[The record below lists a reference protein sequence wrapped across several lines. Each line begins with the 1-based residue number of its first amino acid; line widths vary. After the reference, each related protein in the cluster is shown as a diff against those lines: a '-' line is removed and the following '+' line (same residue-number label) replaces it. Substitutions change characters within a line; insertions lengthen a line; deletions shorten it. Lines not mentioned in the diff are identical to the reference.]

1 MSENRYINPATTKK
15 CRICRIF
22 LQDLQVLQ
30 DFAGFCRIYRFLQES
45 QDCGMPGSA
54 NMFEP
59 FGSIIPRFLLV
70 FSSLVIFPRPFGLS
84 LLRPFGLLILLSTG
98 LLGPT
103 IPRSAIIIGLC
114 FIETII
120 IFLSFN

>member
-45 QDCGMPGSA
+45 QDCGMPESTLLPSFVIA
-54 NMFEP
+54 HFLVTRKFYDER
-59 FGSIIPRFLLV
+59 FYTLVSCDFSI
-70 FSSLVIFPRPFGLS
+70 
-84 LLRPFGLLILLSTG
+84 LI
-98 LLGPT
+98 T
-103 IPRSAIIIGLC
+103 IDYIIVVGC
-114 FIETII
+114 
-120 IFLSFN
+120 